1 MLELEEANANNPK
14 PEIREKISR
23 LNKTR
28 DSIMLPRNFKHS
40 LLQQTYDGDE
50 TERLS
55 CDNLTNVSNFSTWVT
70 HIESPE
76 VNDDED
82 AKNNDKTDFDFS
94 GLIEKSV
101 NATKHKML
109 DDNDLTNLTAK

>member
-1 MLELEEANANNPK
+1 
-14 PEIREKISR
+14 
-23 LNKTR
+23 
-28 DSIMLPRNFKHS
+28 MLPRNFKHS

-55 CDNLTNVSNFSTWVT
+55 SDNLTNVSNFSTWVT
-70 HIESPE
+70 QIDSPE
-76 VNDDED
+76 DCDDD

-101 NATKHKML
+101 NTTKHKML

>member
-1 MLELEEANANNPK
+1 MELEEANANNPRQ
-14 PEIREKISR
+14 EIKEKISR

-70 HIESPE
+70 QIDSPE
-76 VNDDED
+76 DNDESQNNV
-82 AKNNDKTDFDFS
+82 KNDKTDYDFS

-101 NATKHKML
+101 NTTKHKML